1 MITFI
6 RRPGNKLKHL
16 KHILP
21 FIPEFEGTYI
31 EPFIGTGA
39 LFLKIT
45 PNKFIINDINK
56 DLMGIWKLVRDDPE
70 FLLDEINKIK
80 EKLLSLDTP
89 DKIKYCKEITES
101 IEGES
106 NEKLKIVKYHTMVYC
121 SFQSTLSHSYS
132 NSEYFFTG
140 LYKPLYD
147 SNSCHVFT
155 EPYKNKIRMLTKL
168 LNNGQIF
175 NKDYSKVLEYSK
187 PGDFVFLDPPYFGDK
202 DYTFSYNE
210 DEQIDDS
217 FVGNL
222 MRELSKLDKKK
233 VKWMMTQV
241 DSDYIRKNFNKYK
254 IVELKMNNG
263 ICDKLRKCELLI
275 MNY

>member
-16 KHILP
+16 KHIIP

-31 EPFIGTGA
+31 EPFVGTGA
-39 LFLKIT
+39 VFLKLEPT
-45 PNKFIINDINK
+45 KWIINDINK
-56 DLMGIWKLVRDDPE
+56 ELMGIWKLVRDDPE

-80 EKLLSLDTP
+80 LRLLSLDTP
-89 DKIKYCKEITES
+89 GKIKYCKDITSGIES
-101 IEGES
+101 ET
-106 NEKLKIVKYHTMVYC
+106 NENLKSIKYHTMTYC

-140 LYKPLYD
+140 LYKPLFE
-147 SNSCHVFT
+147 SNNCHVFT
-155 EPYKNKIRMLTKL
+155 ETYKNKIRKLKPVLGNGLL
-168 LNNGQIF
+168 LNQ
-175 NKDYSKVLEYSK
+175 DYSKVLEHAK

-202 DYTFSYNE
+202 EYKFMYNE
-210 DEQIDDS
+210 DEKIDGC
-217 FVGNL
+217 FVGKL
-222 MRELSKLDKKK
+222 IHELDKLDKKN
-233 VKWMMTQV
+233 VKWMMTQI
-241 DSDYIRKNFNKYK
+241 DSDSIRHNFNKYK
-254 IVELKMNNG
+254 IIELKMNNG